1 MHKTHE
7 EMLEKEPYYAN
18 IDFFFKYSNMFGGNR
33 GIQIKY
39 LGKSWYSNMNHDI
52 MVFKYEF
59 LKIFIYP
66 FHIEDLGA

>member
-1 MHKTHE
+1 MFE
-7 EMLEKEPYYAN
+7 E
-18 IDFFFKYSNMFGGNR
+18 NR

-59 LKIFIYP
+59 LKIFVNP